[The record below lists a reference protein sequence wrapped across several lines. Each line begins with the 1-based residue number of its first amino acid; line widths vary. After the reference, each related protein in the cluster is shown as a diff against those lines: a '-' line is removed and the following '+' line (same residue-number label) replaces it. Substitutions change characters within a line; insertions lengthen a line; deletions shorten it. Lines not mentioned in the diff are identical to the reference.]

1 MDPATG
7 LLVLGFVGGL
17 LIAGVTILLQRR
29 GKPPSFVPPVPYRQN
44 PLTIDMINMASIKVA
59 GVGGLGL
66 VAMAAAVALD
76 VPRIAQS
83 VGVGIGLGAIGAVIV
98 IARRRKTGVLP
109 SSGRGMGANT
119 VLAIDEPLTPRPETA
134 EQKPASIDCSW
145 APAAR

>member
-29 GKPPSFVPPVPYRQN
+29 GKPPSFVAPVPYRQN

-134 EQKPASIDCSW
+134 EQKPSSIDCSW

>member
-7 LLVLGFVGGL
+7 LLVLGFFGGV

-29 GKPPSFVPPVPYRQN
+29 SKPQSLSAPVPYRQN

-83 VGVGIGLGAIGAVIV
+83 VGIGIGLGAIGAFIVIV
-98 IARRRKTGVLP
+98 RRRKTGVMP

-119 VLAIDEPLTPRPETA
+119 VLAIDQASTPNAGTVEPPRS
-134 EQKPASIDCSW
+134 SIDCSW
-145 APAAR
+145 APATR

>member
-1 MDPATG
+1 MDPATE
-7 LLVLGFVGGL
+7 LLVLGFFGGL

-29 GKPPSFVPPVPYRQN
+29 AKPSSLITPVPYRQD
-44 PLTIDMINMASIKVA
+44 PITIDMINMASIKVA

-83 VGVGIGLGAIGAVIV
+83 VGIGIFFGAIGALIV
-98 IARRRKTGVLP
+98 ILRREKTGVMP

-119 VLAIDEPLTPRPETA
+119 VLAIDQHSNLRHP
-134 EQKPASIDCSW
+134 
-145 APAAR
+145 

>member
-7 LLVLGFVGGL
+7 LLVLGFFGGL
-17 LIAGVTILLQRR
+17 VVAGVTILLQRR
-29 GKPPSFVPPVPYRQN
+29 SKPQSLGAPVPYRQN
-44 PLTIDMINMASIKVA
+44 PINIDVINMASIKVA

-83 VGVGIGLGAIGAVIV
+83 VGIGIGLGAIGAVIV
-98 IARRRKTGVLP
+98 IARRRGTGGMP

-134 EQKPASIDCSW
+134 EQERSSIDCSW

>member
-29 GKPPSFVPPVPYRQN
+29 GKPPSVAPPVPYRQT

-83 VGVGIGLGAIGAVIV
+83 VGIGIGLGAVGALVVIL
-98 IARRRKTGVLP
+98 RRRRTGVMP

-119 VLAIDEPLTPRPETA
+119 VLAIDQAPTSVADLKQPGS
-134 EQKPASIDCSW
+134 SIDCSW
-145 APAAR
+145 APVVR

>member
-1 MDPATG
+1 MDPVTS
-7 LLVLGFVGGL
+7 LLVLGFFGGL

-29 GKPPSFVPPVPYRQN
+29 GKPPSLSVAVVYRQQ

-83 VGVGIGLGAIGAVIV
+83 VGIGIALGAIGALIV
-98 IARRRKTGVLP
+98 ILRRQRTGVMP

-119 VLAIDEPLTPRPETA
+119 VLCIDQASTSAA
-134 EQKPASIDCSW
+134 EVEQPGSPIDCAW
-145 APAAR
+145 APVVR